1 MQGRQNPTYE
11 PSAPPP
17 PPPDPYKHPI
27 TYAPVTKETGMNDN
41 MLVIDDDDELPT
53 TASAPRKHAKP
64 HPESVSD
71 ANPKPTAGTMVNAQ
85 MKSSA

>member
-1 MQGRQNPTYE
+1 
-11 PSAPPP
+11 
-17 PPPDPYKHPI
+17 
-27 TYAPVTKETGMNDN
+27 MNDN
-41 MLVIDDDDELPT
+41 MLMIDDDDELPT

-71 ANPKPTAGTMVNAQ
+71 SNPKPTPGTMVNAQ